1 MKIIV
6 NTKEIKLFEKKII
19 DEMNR
24 IDDNVI
30 RMEALKNELVWEGT
44 TYNKFI
50 EKYDNNIK
58 DVKDKMLALTKCIK
72 ILDKFT
78 NNFSKAQ
85 DEVKANCKRTEEKK
99 DVKNRG
105 WRYESRYK

>member
-30 RMEALKNELVWEGT
+30 KMEALKNELVWDGT
-44 TYNKFI
+44 AYHKFI

-58 DVKDKMLALTKCIK
+58 DIKDKMLSLTKCIK

-78 NNFSKAQ
+78 NNFSEVQ
-85 DEVKANCKRTEEKK
+85 DEVKTKCKNIETRKGIKKEEWW
-99 DVKNRG
+99 N
-105 WRYESRYK
+105 ESRYR